1 MQKMILEKF
10 LIKVEILRQGNN
22 SFIGKIKIK
31 GDIYVRKSY
40 ENYGCKNR

>member
-22 SFIGKIKIK
+22 SFIEKI
-31 GDIYVRKSY
+31 G
-40 ENYGCKNR
+40 GMT